1 MKKQLLLL
9 VSILLPLISSCNVEP
24 TIEPTSGQTTDSATE
39 LTSISTTEPSEEIY
53 YLDGL
58 ASNLFVTEVPENV
71 DCYYEESTDCY
82 SAYADTNED
91 GIIYKDIDC
100 IIPNVYDDGIHGLKR
115 IKIFDCSYL
124 DTPGYYNK
132 LIISEGIE
140 MVGTEI
146 GHIAAREIY
155 FPSTL
160 KTISCIWG
168 WQSLRDEAKENIKN
182 KTRYYNGTIAEF
194 KKIEGFISSSCLL
207 EDTPYSIK
215 FICLDGDAY
224 FDFYFT
230 YYI

>member
-24 TIEPTSGQTTDSATE
+24 TIEPTSGQTTDSVTE

-115 IKIFDCSYL
+115 IKIFDCSDL
-124 DTPGYYNK
+124 DTPGYYNI

-140 MVGTEI
+140 LVGTEI
-146 GHIAAREIY
+146 GHIAA
-155 FPSTL
+155 
-160 KTISCIWG
+160 
-168 WQSLRDEAKENIKN
+168 
-182 KTRYYNGTIAEF
+182 
-194 KKIEGFISSSCLL
+194 
-207 EDTPYSIK
+207 
-215 FICLDGDAY
+215 
-224 FDFYFT
+224 
-230 YYI
+230 